1 MNQHSGLDLTA
12 SGDELT
18 GIFVEDLAESAAPF
32 STIASLTTLGTAT
45 GCASSF
51 SSASSFG

>member
-1 MNQHSGLDLTA
+1 MDQHSGLDLTA